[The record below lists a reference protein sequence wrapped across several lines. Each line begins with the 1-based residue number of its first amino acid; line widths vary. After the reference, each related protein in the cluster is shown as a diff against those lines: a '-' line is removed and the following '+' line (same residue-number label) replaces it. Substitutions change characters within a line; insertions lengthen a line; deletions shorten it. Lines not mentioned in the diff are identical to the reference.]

1 MKLVRIVLF
10 IVHLVVLS
18 LLAGTIFNA
27 YISPKSFPYFNFLS
41 LGFPFLMISNVLLI
55 VFWIFSFKKRAVVFI
70 IITVFFLT
78 PIRRWINY
86 VPKTETKGKI
96 INVITFNNKNSF
108 YGKARVESFLDSK
121 NADVIMLQEAGYGN
135 NNEPKLNHYEHQIHG
150 SIVSFYT
157 NHKILKQGDID
168 FLSNGEAKYLDVEIE
183 GKIIRFINIY
193 LEPFQLHKS
202 MVKPS
207 SSIEVNEV
215 KAKGLVKRF
224 IPVFKIHSEQ
234 VDILK
239 EFIQQSPY
247 PVILGGDF
255 NSVPNSYEYYTINSL
270 LNDAFLDGGSGSGT
284 SFHDYKFPIRIDY
297 LFTSKEIICQK
308 YSIDR
313 TEKMSD
319 HYPVLAEF
327 SFKN

>member
-1 MKLVRIVLF
+1 MKLIRTLLFLVHIVIVL
-10 IVHLVVLS
+10 
-18 LLAGTIFNA
+18 LLAATMLNA

-41 LGFPFLMISNVLLI
+41 LGFPILMIFNVLL
-55 VFWIFSFKKRAVVFI
+55 VAFWIFSFKKRAVFFI
-70 IITVFFLT
+70 IATVFFLT

-86 VPKTETKGKI
+86 SPQKDKNNAIK
-96 INVITFNNKNSF
+96 VISFNNKNSD
-108 YGKARVESFLDSK
+108 YGKARVVNFLNSNK
-121 NADVIMLQEAGYGN
+121 ADVIMLQEAGYGI
-135 NNEPKLNHYEHQIHG
+135 NNEPKLNHFQHQVHG

-157 NHKILKQGDID
+157 NHTVLKQGNVD
-168 FLSNGEAKYLDVEIE
+168 FINNGEAMYLDVEID
-183 GKIIRFINIY
+183 GKKLRFINVY

-239 EFIQQSPY
+239 DFIQQSPY

-255 NSVPNSYEYYTINSL
+255 NSVPNSYEYFTINSV
-270 LNDAFLDGGSGSGT
+270 LNDAFLERGSGSGT

-297 LFTSKEIICQK
+297 LFSSKEIVCQK

-313 TEKMSD
+313 TYRMSD
-319 HYPVLAEF
+319 HYPILADF
-327 SFKN
+327 SFKK

>member
-1 MKLVRIVLF
+1 MKLVRIVLL

-41 LGFPFLMISNVLLI
+41 LGFPFLMISNVLII

-121 NADVIMLQEAGYGN
+121 
-135 NNEPKLNHYEHQIHG
+135 YEHQIHG

-157 NHKILKQGDID
+157 NHKVLKQGDID
-168 FLSNGEAKYLDVEIE
+168 FLSNGEAKYLDVEID
-183 GKIIRFINIY
+183 GKKIRFINIY